1 MSWLNPNSDLKKQF
15 NEFYADVEIVLGGIH
30 QDLEKIK
37 TEYDQRISYL
47 SQLGEYLNDSEKLN
61 QIKLVLEQSEQNK
74 ALINSTL
81 NKLEKEQKENNTLIN
96 NNLNNIRLKINELK
110 INLEQAEHSRKKI
123 EHQFKNLEHEINYN
137 HKTLSS
143 NLEAI
148 KKEIYLKIDDNLILC
163 KKELDESNLQTQKT
177 IENFEKK
184 ITQLKYI
191 AYSTLIVLVLLIL
204 SIYI

>member
-15 NEFYADVEIVLGGIH
+15 NEFYADAEIVLGGIH

-81 NKLEKEQKENNTLIN
+81 NKLEKE
-96 NNLNNIRLKINELK
+96 LKKVVLK
-110 INLEQAEHSRKKI
+110 S
-123 EHQFKNLEHEINYN
+123 
-137 HKTLSS
+137 
-143 NLEAI
+143 
-148 KKEIYLKIDDNLILC
+148 
-163 KKELDESNLQTQKT
+163 
-177 IENFEKK
+177 
-184 ITQLKYI
+184 IT
-191 AYSTLIVLVLLIL
+191 
-204 SIYI
+204 